1 MAAAIAS
8 AGCGH
13 EVHLYEKNE
22 KPGKKLF
29 ITGKGRCNVTNAC
42 SMESLRQNVVTNPR
56 FLYSSFSAF
65 SNRDMMELLE
75 RAGCP
80 LKVERGERVF
90 PVSDKSSDV
99 IAALIR
105 QMKELGVR
113 VHLNTEVTGVR
124 VEAGKC
130 SGITVREKQSGG
142 VRRAG
147 DGHNR
152 GGMAAERPVMSE
164 NGAASRRETPQ
175 GTSGPGLLE
184 NGTALR
190 REAPQRTSKLELS
203 GSGAAFGKAAR
214 KGASGFIPGDAVI
227 VATGGLSY
235 ESTGSTGDGY
245 RFARDCGH
253 TVTRLRPSLVPMT
266 AQEEDVKS
274 LQGLSLKNV
283 EISVY
288 DGGRELYREFGEM
301 LFTHFGV
308 SGPAVLSASCFVGDA
323 LKERPLTMQID
334 LKPALSEEQLD
345 ARLLRDFAEFSNR
358 QFANA
363 LGKLYPAKL
372 IPVMVARSGISPV
385 KPVRDITRQERMKLL
400 DVTKRFAVTLTGLR
414 GFNEAIITQGG
425 ISVKEISPSTMESKR
440 VRGLYFAGE
449 VLDLDAV
456 TGGFNLQIAWSTGW
470 AAGSSIP
477 WE

>member
-1 MAAAIAS
+1 MSVVLIVGGGAAGILAAIAS

-42 SMESLRQNVVTNPR
+42 SMEALRQNVVTNPR

-99 IAALIR
+99 IAALVR
-105 QMKELGVR
+105 RMKELGVR
-113 VHLNTEVTGVR
+113 VHLNTEVTGICVGD
-124 VEAGKC
+124 GKC
-130 SGITVREKQSGG
+130 AGITVRQTHSGG
-142 VRRAG
+142 GRDAAAG
-147 DGHNR
+147 RDC
-152 GGMAAERPVMSE
+152 GGAAERPAMAGT
-164 NGAASRRETPQ
+164 GAASWRGPRQ
-175 GTSGPGLLE
+175 RTSGPE
-184 NGTALR
+184 PSGT
-190 REAPQRTSKLELS
+190 
-203 GSGAAFGKAAR
+203 GAAPGKRGR
-214 KGASGFIPGDAVI
+214 KEPDGFVPGDAVI
-227 VATGGLSY
+227 VATGGISY

-253 TVTRLRPSLVPMT
+253 TVTELTPSLVPMN
-266 AQEEDVKS
+266 AKEEDVKS

-283 EISVY
+283 EVSFF
-288 DGGRELYREFGEM
+288 DGGKELYREFGEM

-308 SGPAVLSASCFVGDA
+308 SGPVVLSASSFVGRT
-323 LKERPLTMQID
+323 LKARPLAMRID

-345 ARLLRDFAEFSNR
+345 ARILRDFAEFSNR

-400 DVTKRFAVTLTGLR
+400 DVTKRFTVTLTGLR

-425 ISVKEISPSTMESKR
+425 ISVKEISPSTMESKL

-470 AAGSSIP
+470 AAGSGVP